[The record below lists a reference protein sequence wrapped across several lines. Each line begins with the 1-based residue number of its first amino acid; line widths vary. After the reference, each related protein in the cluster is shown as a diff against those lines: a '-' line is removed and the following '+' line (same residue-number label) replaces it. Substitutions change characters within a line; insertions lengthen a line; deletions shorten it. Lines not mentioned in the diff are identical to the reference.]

1 MRSSAFAN
9 PPPANRPA
17 ITGVQ
22 RAADR
27 VPQTVMAIQI
37 TMASAASLVCLE
49 FDSLLAK
56 PKLIPVLIVY
66 SKFRDANPIFK
77 SCWPFRSLAER
88 IPRMIR
94 ALEIE
99 KISRL
104 IRVTYRVIIITF
116 TQNLS

>member
-9 PPPANRPA
+9 PPPANSPA
-17 ITGVQ
+17 ITDVQ

-27 VPQTVMAIQI
+27 APQTVMAIQI
-37 TMASAASLVCLE
+37 NMASVASLFCLE

-56 PKLIPVLIVY
+56 PKLIPVLTVY

-94 ALEIE
+94 ALKIE

-104 IRVTYRVIIITF
+104 IRVTYRVILITF
-116 TQNLS
+116 IRKLS

>member
-9 PPPANRPA
+9 PPPANKPA

-27 VPQTVMAIQI
+27 APQTVMAKQI
-37 TMASAASLVCLE
+37 TIARAASLVCLE
-49 FDSLLAK
+49 SDASLAK
-56 PKLIPVLIVY
+56 PKLIPVLTVY
-66 SKFRDANPIFK
+66 SKFRDPIPIFK

-88 IPRMIR
+88 ISRMIR
-94 ALEIE
+94 ALKIE

-104 IRVTYRVIIITF
+104 IRVMYRVILITF
-116 TQNLS
+116 TQKLS